1 MKIVPARRNIN
12 ICSVTTFDTDAPGT
26 AGDVRIFRSLGGEN
40 RITTR
45 NEEGSHEA

>member
-1 MKIVPARRNIN
+1 MKINPARQNIY
-12 ICSVTTFDTDAPGT
+12 ICSVTTFDTDGPAT
-26 AGDVRIFRSLGGEN
+26 ARDVQIFRSLGGEN